1 MKKILFVINTMGG
14 AGAEKALLEL
24 LKRWDATEYQVYLY
38 VLMGQG
44 EMIGQLPSH
53 VHLLNA
59 EFSSE
64 SVLSSKGRKQMR
76 RRVTKA
82 FFRNGNWFGKLRY
95 ILLTFASMVK
105 RKRIQIDKLMW
116 RMMAEGSRRFDTTF
130 DLAIAWLEGGSAYY
144 VADYVKARRKAAF
157 IHINYEES
165 GYTRGMDQDCW
176 SRFDRIFGVSKDTVE
191 RFQAVYP
198 QYRDRTDVFP
208 NIIDQESIRRQA
220 KQPGGFSDEY
230 GGMRLL
236 TVGRLT
242 WQKGYDIAMEAMRLL
257 KEAGYKVRWYV
268 LGEGDQRAAL
278 EKKIAAL
285 GLQKDFLLLGAVA
298 NPYPYYAQT
307 DIYVHAV
314 RYEGQSIAV
323 QEAQTLGCP
332 IIVSNYS
339 GSKEAIGEDMGGGYN
354 L

>member
-24 LKRWDATEYQVYLY
+24 LKKWDNSKYQVYLY

-44 EMIGQLPSH
+44 EMIEQLPPH
-53 VHLLNA
+53 VRLLNS
-59 EFSSE
+59 ECSKE
-64 SVLSSKGRKQMR
+64 SVLSSRGRKKMR
-76 RRVTKA
+76 KRVMKA
-82 FFRNGNWFGKLRY
+82 FFRNGNLLGKLRY
-95 ILLTFASMVK
+95 IFMTFVSMVK
-105 RKRIQIDKLMW
+105 RRRIQIDKLMW
-116 RMMAEGSRRFDTTF
+116 RMIAEGSRRFDTTF

-165 GYTRGMDQDCW
+165 GYTRQMDQDCW

-191 RFQAVYP
+191 RFEAIYP
-198 QYRDRTDVFP
+198 EYRDRTDVFP

-230 GGMRLL
+230 GGTRLL

-242 WQKGYDIAMEAMRLL
+242 WQKGYDIAMEAMSLL

-278 EKKIAAL
+278 EKKITAL
-285 GLQKDFLLLGAVA
+285 GLKKDFLLLGAVA
-298 NPYPYYAQT
+298 NPYPYYVQA

-339 GSKEAIGEDMGGGYN
+339 GSREAVGEGMGGV
-354 L
+354 

>member
-24 LKRWDATEYQVYLY
+24 LKRWNATEYQVYLY

-44 EMIGQLPSH
+44 EMISQLPSH

-59 EFSSE
+59 EFISE

-76 RRVTKA
+76 RRVAKA

-116 RMMAEGSRRFDTTF
+116 RMMAEGSRRLDTTF

-220 KQPGGFSDEY
+220 KQPGGFSDAY

-339 GSKEAIGEDMGGGYN
+339 GSKEAIGEDMGGV
-354 L
+354 